1 MSPAPLGLLLDFAAA
16 DTPHPLLDGSL
27 YSHVFLGARSLQ
39 KSGLGV
45 RFAEVKEEPQK
56 GGGHVAKRIADPRW

>member
-1 MSPAPLGLLLDFAAA
+1 MPVASSVFAFGLF
-16 DTPHPLLDGSL
+16 PVKIINS
-27 YSHVFLGARSLQ
+27 
-39 KSGLGV
+39 KSGLAV